1 MKKLMLALL
10 FAASVPAAHA
20 QVQIES
26 PWVRATVAAQKASGA
41 FFRITAASD
50 SRLVKVSSPVA
61 NVTELHEMK
70 TEDGVMKMRQID
82 ALALPAGQAVEL
94 KPGGY
99 HVMLMGLK
107 DQIKEGDTV
116 QLSLVVEG
124 KDGKRETVEV
134 QAPARSLTAGA
145 AAPAAPAAPAHEG
158 MAHEHK
164 H

>member
-1 MKKLMLALL
+1 MKKLMLAML
-10 FAASVPAAHA
+10 FAAAVPAAHA

-41 FFRITAASD
+41 FFNITSATDA
-50 SRLVKVSSPVA
+50 RLVKVSSPVA
-61 NVTELHEMK
+61 NVAEIHEMK

-99 HVMLMGLK
+99 HVMLLGLK
-107 DQIKEGDTV
+107 GQIKEGDTV
-116 QLSLVVEG
+116 PLSLVVEG

-134 QAPARSLTAGA
+134 QAPARALTAGS
-145 AAPAAPAAPAHEG
+145 AAPAAPAHEG
-158 MAHEHK
+158 MQHEHK